1 MPENNTSFPNEE
13 QTATLNQMA
22 ANIKELKTLIPKVD
36 RIETDVDKLLKHTK
50 ADLFAAISDMLK
62 AFGAELNAELSAE
75 LSTKLKTELK
85 SELKSELSAEFKTL
99 LKNELDPIKDSLTRV
114 EKDIQELKG
123 GIGSLEREMLEFKE
137 SCNERPTKL
146 EILVDQLI
154 AEMLELRTQ
163 VNELKKDNVEIKER
177 LSKVEGHLARIEL
190 EFRDVRR
197 AFRHSDTNVIRVQEN
212 LEERLEKLEPKTPP
226 Q

>member
-22 ANIKELKTLIPKVD
+22 ADIKELKTLIPRVD
-36 RIETDVDKLLKHTK
+36 RLETDVDKLLKRTN
-50 ADLFAAISDMLK
+50 ADLLAAISDMLK
-62 AFGAELNAELSAE
+62 AFGAELKTELKLELKAELSAE
-75 LSTKLKTELK
+75 LKA
-85 SELKSELSAEFKTL
+85 ELSAEFKTL
-99 LKNELDPIKDSLTRV
+99 LKTELDPIKDSLARV

-123 GIGSLEREMLEFKE
+123 RMGSLETEMLEFKE
-137 SCNERPTKL
+137 SCNERLTKL

-163 VNELKKDNVEIKER
+163 VNELKKDGVEIKER

-197 AFRHSDTNVIRVQEN
+197 AFRHSYTDVIRVQEN